1 MIGLISPEKEKVS
14 FTRKI
19 DVNDG
24 DKKGNVEIWLR
35 EIEFEMRTTL
45 KKIS

>member
-1 MIGLISPEKEKVS
+1 MISPEKEKVD

-35 EIEFEMRTTL
+35 EIENEMKNTL
-45 KKIS
+45 K

>member
-1 MIGLISPEKEKVS
+1 MISPEKESVT

-24 DKKGNVEIWLR
+24 EKKGNVEIWLS
-35 EIEFEMRTTL
+35 EIEREMRSTL
-45 KKIS
+45 KKISQ